1 MTGGNTMSKPS
12 PKNGR
17 ARKRQPGV
25 KNLTPRKAAD
35 VKGGSLNTY
44 ITQVQGEKQGHF
56 GPKK

>member
-1 MTGGNTMSKPS
+1 MSKPS

-25 KNLTPRKAAD
+25 KNLTPRKAAG